1 MELFTYK
8 GISEGKYVEGD
19 IEALNQ
25 DEASHKLKEQKV
37 IITNLARSKKK
48 KGDEKT
54 KAKGKGGGLSSL
66 FSGKKKPKTEDILIF
81 SKQFATMVKA
91 GLPIL
96 EVLSMLR
103 DQLENPGMKEIIED
117 IRKSLEGGV
126 TLSKCFDKYPQ
137 YFDNVYVNLIKAG
150 EASGKLDVFLLKIVD
165 ALEKK
170 EKIKKK
176 IKSALMYPG
185 IMFSV
190 AITVSAFMLIKVVPV
205 FAKMYDGMGIAL
217 PKPTAVI
224 MAMSDFLRGTGGMI
238 LLFGIIGF
246 VFVFRYLT
254 TKNATVQYK
263 WHKQVLKLPI
273 FGDMILKSLLA
284 RISLILGNLSAAGV
298 NLLES
303 LEIAKS
309 VSNNVVVTEAL
320 ENVKKG
326 VFSGDTLTKLFLKEP
341 LFPPTFSQLIS
352 VGEQTGQLD
361 EMFGSVASYYEEEFD
376 TTVDNMSSLIEP
388 IMIVFMGIM
397 IGGLMIAMYSPIFNV
412 GALIG

>member
-1 MELFTYK
+1 MEAFTYK
-8 GISEGKYVEGD
+8 GIADGKYVEGD
-19 IEALNQ
+19 IEAINQ
-25 DEASHKLKEQKV
+25 EEASHKLKEQKI
-37 IITNLARSKKK
+37 IITNLIRSKKK
-48 KGDEKT
+48 KGETKA
-54 KAKGKGGGLSSL
+54 KAKGKG
-66 FSGKKKPKTEDILIF
+66 FSFGKPKVKVEDVLIF

-96 EVLSMLR
+96 EVLAMLR
-103 DQLENPGMKEIIED
+103 DQLEGPAIKEVIED

-126 TLSKCFDKYPQ
+126 TLSKCFEKYPQ
-137 YFDNVYVNLIKAG
+137 YFDNVYCNLIKAG

-165 ALEKK
+165 SLEKK

-176 IKSALMYPG
+176 IKSALMYPS
-185 IMFSV
+185 IMFTV

-205 FAKMYDGMGIAL
+205 FAKMYAGMGLDL
-217 PKPTAVI
+217 PTPTAVI
-224 MAMSDFLRGTGGMI
+224 MSMSDFLRGTGGMV
-238 LLFGIIGF
+238 LLISLISFFVGF
-246 VFVFRYLT
+246 KYLT
-254 TKNATVQYK
+254 AKNEMIKYR
-263 WHKQVLKLPI
+263 WHKQILKLPV
-273 FGDMILKSLLA
+273 FGDLILKSLLA
-284 RISLILGNLSAAGV
+284 RISLIMGNLSAAGV

-303 LEIAKS
+303 IEIAKS
-309 VSNNVVVTEAL
+309 VSSNVVVSEAL

-361 EMFGSVASYYEEEFD
+361 EMFGSVAMYYEEEFD
-376 TTVDNMSSLIEP
+376 GAVDNMSSLIEP

-397 IGGLMIAMYSPIFNV
+397 IGGLMIAMYSPFFTV

>member
-1 MELFTYK
+1 MDFFTYK
-8 GISEGKYVEGD
+8 GIAAGKYVEGE

-25 DEASHKLKEQKV
+25 EEASHKLKEQKI
-37 IITNLARSKKK
+37 IITSLIRTKKK
-48 KGDEKT
+48 KDGK
-54 KAKGKGGGLSSL
+54 KGKGKGGG
-66 FSGKKKPKTEDILIF
+66 FSFGKKKVTAEDLVIF

-96 EVLSMLR
+96 QVLEMLR
-103 DQLENPGMKEIIED
+103 DQLENPTMKEIIED
-117 IRKSLEGGV
+117 IRRSLEGGV
-126 TLSKCFDKYPQ
+126 TLSKCFEKYPKL
-137 YFDNVYVNLIKAG
+137 FDNVYINLIKAG
-150 EASGKLDVFLLKIVD
+150 EASGKLDMFLLKIVES
-165 ALEKK
+165 LEKR

-176 IKSALMYPG
+176 IKGALMYPS
-185 IMFSV
+185 IMFTV
-190 AITVSAFMLIKVVPV
+190 AIVVSAFMLVKVVPV

-217 PKPTAVI
+217 PTPTAVI
-224 MAMSDFLRGTGGMI
+224 MSMSDFLRGTGGMV
-238 LLFGIIGF
+238 LLLSIIGF
-246 VFVFRYLT
+246 TVAFRYLT
-254 TKNATVQYK
+254 TKNEKIRYL

-273 FGDMILKSLLA
+273 FGNMILKSLLS

-298 NLLES
+298 NLLEA

-309 VSNNVVVTEAL
+309 VSDNVVVTEAL

-341 LFPPTFSQLIS
+341 LFPPTFSQLIA
-352 VGEQTGQLD
+352 VGEQTGNLD
-361 EMFGSVASYYEEEFD
+361 EMFNSVAIYFEEEFD
-376 TTVDNMSSLIEP
+376 SAVDNMASLIEP

>member
-8 GISEGKYVEGD
+8 GIAEGKYVEGE

-37 IITNLARSKKK
+37 IITNLIKGKKK
-48 KGDEKT
+48 KTEAKD
-54 KAKGKGGGLSSL
+54 KGKKSSFSL
-66 FSGKKKPKTEDILIF
+66 FGGKKKAKTEDILIF

-96 EVLSMLR
+96 EVLGMLR
-103 DQLENPGMKEIIED
+103 DQLENPGIKEIIED

-126 TLSKCFDKYPQ
+126 TLSKCFEKYPQ
-137 YFDNVYVNLIKAG
+137 YFDNVYCNLIKAG
-150 EASGKLDVFLLKIVD
+150 EASGKLDVFLLKIVES
-165 ALEKK
+165 LEKK

-176 IKSALMYPG
+176 IKGALMYPS
-185 IMFSV
+185 IMFTV
-190 AITVSAFMLIKVVPV
+190 AITVSAFMLVKVVPV
-205 FAKMYDGMGIAL
+205 FAKMYDGMGIEL
-217 PKPTAVI
+217 PKATATI
-224 MAMSDFLRGTGGMI
+224 MSMSDFLRGTGGMV
-238 LLFGIIGF
+238 LLFGGIGGF
-246 VFVFRYLT
+246 FIFRYLT
-254 TKNATVQYK
+254 TKNALVRYK
-263 WHKQVLKLPI
+263 WHKQVLKLPV

-361 EMFGSVASYYEEEFD
+361 EMFGSVAMYYEEEFD
-376 TTVDNMSSLIEP
+376 NSVENMSSLIEP
-388 IMIVFMGIM
+388 IMIVFMGVM

-412 GALIG
+412 GAIIG

>member
-8 GISEGKYVEGD
+8 GISAGKYIEGE

-25 DEASHKLKEQKV
+25 DEASHKLKEQKI
-37 IITNLARSKKK
+37 IITNLIRSKKK
-48 KGDEKT
+48 KDEA
-54 KAKGKGGGLSSL
+54 KAKGKGGGFSL
-66 FSGKKKPKTEDILIF
+66 FGKKKVKVEEILIF

-96 EVLSMLR
+96 QVLVMLR
-103 DQLENPGMKEIIED
+103 DQLESPAIKEVIED

-126 TLSKCFDKYPQ
+126 TLSKCFEKYPE

-165 ALEKK
+165 SLEKK

-176 IKSALMYPG
+176 IKGALMYPS
-185 IMFSV
+185 IMFTV
-190 AITVSAFMLIKVVPV
+190 AMVVSAFMLVKVVPV

-217 PKPTAVI
+217 PTPTAVI
-224 MAMSDFLRGTGGMI
+224 MAMSDFLRGTGGMVMLI
-238 LLFGIIGF
+238 SIISF
-246 VFVFRYLT
+246 VFGFRFLVAKNAAFRYR
-254 TKNATVQYK
+254 

-273 FGDMILKSLLA
+273 FGDMILKSMLA
-284 RISLILGNLSAAGV
+284 RVSLIMGNLSAAGV

-361 EMFGSVASYYEEEFD
+361 EMFNSVASYYEEEFD
-376 TTVDNMSSLIEP
+376 NTVDNMSTMIEP

>member
-1 MELFTYK
+1 MDTFAYK
-8 GISEGKYVEGD
+8 GISDGKYVEGN
-19 IEALNQ
+19 IEAINS
-25 DEASHKLKEQKV
+25 DEASHKLKEQKI
-37 IITNLARSKKK
+37 IITNLIRA
-48 KGDEKT
+48 
-54 KAKGKGGGLSSL
+54 AKGKKKEEKGEKKKSSFSL
-66 FSGKKKPKTEDILIF
+66 FGKKKAKVEDVLIF

-96 EVLSMLR
+96 QVLTMLR
-103 DQLENPGMKEIIED
+103 DQLESPAMKEVVED

-126 TLSKCFDKYPQ
+126 TLSKCFEKYPEL
-137 YFDNVYVNLIKAG
+137 FDNIYVNLIKAG

-165 ALEKK
+165 SLEKK
-170 EKIKKK
+170 EGIKKK

-185 IMFSV
+185 IMFTV
-190 AITVSAFMLIKVVPV
+190 AVTVSAFMLIKVVPV
-205 FAKMYDGMGIAL
+205 FAKMYDGMGIEL
-217 PKPTAVI
+217 PAATATI

-238 LLFGIIGF
+238 LLLSLITFFI
-246 VFVFRYLT
+246 VFRYLT
-254 TKNATVQYK
+254 SKNEKFKYM

-273 FGDMILKSLLA
+273 FGDMILKSMLA
-284 RISLILGNLSAAGV
+284 RISLIMGNLSAAGV

-309 VSNNVVVTEAL
+309 VSTNVVVLESL

-326 VFSGDTLTKLFLKEP
+326 VFSGETLTKLFLKDP

-361 EMFGSVASYYEEEFD
+361 EMFGSVAKYYESEFD
-376 TTVDNMSSLIEP
+376 TVVDNLSSLIEP
-388 IMIVFMGIM
+388 IMIVFMGLM

>member
-1 MELFTYK
+1 MDVFTYK
-8 GISEGKYVEGD
+8 GISAGKYVEGE

-25 DEASHKLKEQKV
+25 DEASHKLKEQKI
-37 IITNLARSKKK
+37 IITNLVKGKKK
-48 KGDEKT
+48 KDAKKE
-54 KAKGKGGGLSSL
+54 KAKGQGFTL
-66 FSGKKKPKTEDILIF
+66 FKKKVKPEDLVVF

-96 EVLSMLR
+96 NVLEMLR
-103 DQLENPGMKEIIED
+103 DQVENPAMRDVVED

-126 TLSKCFDKYPQ
+126 SLSKSFEKYPNL
-137 YFDNVYVNLIKAG
+137 FDNVYVNLVKAG

-165 ALEKK
+165 ALEKR

-176 IKSALMYPG
+176 IKSALMYPS
-185 IMFSV
+185 IMFTV
-190 AITVSAFMLIKVVPV
+190 AITVSAFMLVKVVPV

-217 PKPTAVI
+217 PKPTAI
-224 MAMSDFLRGTGGMI
+224 ILGMSDFLRGTGGMI
-238 LLFGIIGF
+238 MLISIILFVVI
-246 VFVFRYLT
+246 FRYLT
-254 TKNATVQYK
+254 TKNPAIQYK
-263 WHKQVLKLPI
+263 WHRQVLRLPI
-273 FGDMILKSLLA
+273 FGDMILKSMLA
-284 RISLILGNLSAAGV
+284 RISLIMGNLSAAGV

-341 LFPPTFSQLIS
+341 MFPPTFSQLIS

-361 EMFGSVASYYEEEFD
+361 EMFGSVAMYYEEEFD
-376 TTVDNMSSLIEP
+376 TSVENMSSLIEP
-388 IMIVFMGIM
+388 IMIVFMGVM

-412 GALIG
+412 GAIIG

>member
-1 MELFTYK
+1 MEIFTYK
-8 GISEGKYVEGD
+8 GIAAGKYVEGEV
-19 IEALNQ
+19 EALNQ
-25 DEASHKLKEQKV
+25 EEASHKLKEDKI
-37 IITNLARSKKK
+37 IITNITRTKKK
-48 KGDEKT
+48 KGEA
-54 KAKGKGGGLSSL
+54 KAKSKGKGITL
-66 FSGKKKPKTEDILIF
+66 FGKKKVKVEEILIF

-96 EVLSMLR
+96 EVLGMLR
-103 DQLENPGMKEIIED
+103 DQLESPSIKEIIED

-126 TLSKCFDKYPQ
+126 TLSKCFEKYPQ
-137 YFDNVYVNLIKAG
+137 YFDNVYTNLIKAG
-150 EASGKLDVFLLKIVD
+150 EASGKLDVFLLKIVES
-165 ALEKK
+165 LEKK

-176 IKSALMYPG
+176 IKGALMYPA
-185 IMFSV
+185 IMFTV
-190 AITVSAFMLIKVVPV
+190 AIVVSAFMLVKVVPV
-205 FAKMYDGMGIAL
+205 FAQMYDGMGIEL
-217 PKPTAVI
+217 PKATAVI
-224 MAMSDFLRGTGGMI
+224 LAMSDFLRGTGGMM
-238 LLFGIIGF
+238 LLLGSISGYFIF
-246 VFVFRYLT
+246 KFLT
-254 TKNATVQYK
+254 TKNEKIKYK
-263 WHKQVLKLPI
+263 WHKYILKMPV
-273 FGDMILKSLLA
+273 FGEMILKSLLA
-284 RISLILGNLSAAGV
+284 RISLIMGNLSAAGV

-303 LEIAKS
+303 IEIAKS

-361 EMFGSVASYYEEEFD
+361 EMFGSVAMYYEEEFD
-376 TTVDNMSSLIEP
+376 TSVDNMSSLIEP